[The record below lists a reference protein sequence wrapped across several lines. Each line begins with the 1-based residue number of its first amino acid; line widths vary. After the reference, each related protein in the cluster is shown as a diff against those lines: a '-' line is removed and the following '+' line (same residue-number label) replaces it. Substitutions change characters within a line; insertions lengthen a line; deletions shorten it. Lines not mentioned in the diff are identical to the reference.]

1 LLEKKSRVKST
12 FVPCASEM
20 SVILKEKADALRK
33 KLILQKSG
41 ERYHKEMEI
50 FRNWRQINGVDKID
64 EDVILAYV
72 SELVSLEVSVTQI
85 ALIMVFYLVQEVCG
99 VFSFDKNIYGGDHM
113 LLTYGNVDIS
123 SYSVVKSFM
132 KRNSSGYVPKMSYV
146 CLITSY
152 VCD

>member
-1 LLEKKSRVKST
+1 
-12 FVPCASEM
+12 M

-72 SELVSLEVSVTQI
+72 SELSKKYAASSVSTKIS
-85 ALIMVFYLVQEVCG
+85 MVETICY
-99 VFSFDKNIYGGDHM
+99 
-113 LLTYGNVDIS
+113 
-123 SYSVVKSFM
+123 
-132 KRNSSGYVPKMSYV
+132 
-146 CLITSY
+146 
-152 VCD
+152 